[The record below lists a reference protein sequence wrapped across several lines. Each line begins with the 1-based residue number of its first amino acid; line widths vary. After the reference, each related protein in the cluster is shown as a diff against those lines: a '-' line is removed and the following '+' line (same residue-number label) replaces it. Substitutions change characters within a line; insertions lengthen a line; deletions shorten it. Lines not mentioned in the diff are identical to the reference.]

1 MNKQTHGPDHGHH
14 HPHAHGDEAHQHDDH
29 AHEHKHAAEAAHGHG
44 QPAAGQAKPAAKGCG
59 HQHGHSHGHGHHH
72 HGDPNSHGR
81 AFAIAIVLNTL
92 FVGVEFGYGFIA
104 NSTAL
109 MADAGHNLSD
119 VLGLMLAWGAAILA
133 KRAPNQR
140 YTYGLRGTSMLAA
153 LFNAMLLMAACGA
166 IAWEAVQQL
175 LHPNPVAGLT
185 VSLVAAV
192 GIAIN
197 GFSAWLFL
205 AGSKDDINIRGA
217 YLHLAADA
225 AISLGVLLAGLV
237 VMATGWSWLD
247 PLVSMAIVALIVWS
261 TWSLLHESLRLV
273 LAAVPDNV
281 DAPGVEQFLRQQ
293 AGVSGVHDLHIWAM
307 STTETALTAH
317 LVMPDGHPGDDIVD
331 SIGRRLKDDF
341 AIHHSTLQIEHG
353 TTSHACCLTEPAPA
367 PAAGHGHAH

>member
-1 MNKQTHGPDHGHH
+1 MNKQPHGPDHGHD
-14 HPHAHGDEAHQHDDH
+14 HPHQHGHDDGHDHQH
-29 AHEHKHAAEAAHGHG
+29 GR
-44 QPAAGQAKPAAKGCG
+44 PAAGQAKPAAKACG
-59 HQHGHSHGHGHHH
+59 HDHGHAHGHGHHH

-81 AFAIAIVLNTL
+81 AFAIAIVLNTV
-92 FVGVEFGYGFIA
+92 FVGVEFSYGFIA

-133 KRAPNQR
+133 KRAPNRR
-140 YTYGLRGTSMLAA
+140 YTYGLRGSSMLAA

-175 LHPNPVAGLT
+175 LQPNPVAGLT

-205 AGSKDDINIRGA
+205 AGSKGDINIRGA
-217 YLHLAADA
+217 YLHMAADA
-225 AISLGVLLAGLV
+225 AISLGVLVAGLV

-261 TWSLLHESLRLV
+261 TWSLLRESLRMV

-281 DAPGVEQFLRQQ
+281 DAPSVERFLREH
-293 AGVSGVHDLHIWAM
+293 AGVAGVHDLHIWAM

-317 LVMPDGHPGDDIVD
+317 LVMPDGHPGDEIVD
-331 SIGRRLKDDF
+331 RIGLRLKEEF
-341 AIHHSTLQIEHG
+341 AIHHSTLQIERG
-353 TTSHACCLTEPAPA
+353 TTSHACCLSEPPPAAP
-367 PAAGHGHAH
+367 AGHGHAH